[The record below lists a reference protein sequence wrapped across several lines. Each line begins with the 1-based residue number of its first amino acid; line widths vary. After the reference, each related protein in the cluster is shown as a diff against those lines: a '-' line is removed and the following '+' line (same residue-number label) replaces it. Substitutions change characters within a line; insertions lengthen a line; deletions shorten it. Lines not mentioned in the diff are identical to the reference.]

1 MEEYTIMVVQRLLRF
16 SAVMA
21 SAGLALGLV
30 AAPAGAAITPLAAV
44 STDSSPPVVVSSSV
58 TPASV
63 NPASGPASVTV
74 SVHVTDA
81 SGVMPPKIEMY
92 HPVVGQ
98 FLPSDAMVLAS
109 GTARDGIWKTTVTVP
124 RGTPAGRYKIMWAQY
139 GLQDVFGNF
148 TETPEIT
155 QTVTVAPS
163 GTDTEGPMLWSLSDA
178 SESELDVTAGPVPV
192 KLTAHI
198 TDPAGTLAPTVSLD
212 NFEANQFLQAPM
224 TLIAGDITDGIWE
237 GTINVPPGVVSG
249 LWSLRL
255 SALQDLLGNTSW
267 LSESARDVM
276 IIAGA
281 ADTDPPVLVSSSV
294 TPNKVD
300 VSTGPATIVAR
311 AHVTDT
317 AGTETP
323 GISLSNGEGQALYAG
338 PMVLTSG
345 DSRDGYWEQEITVP
359 QGTMPGQWEATFE
372 LSQDVLNNVDF
383 YTGPVTVP
391 VTVTRSTPVTPAAV
405 LFAGVDGKTTPMYAI
420 PSTTGVDYL
429 VAGKVLTAGKYAG
442 AGTVTVT
449 ARARNGYVLAPG
461 SKTTWSASFPAVLA
475 GPVPTITGTRKVGYT
490 LTTVPGTWGPAPVT
504 LRYQWYRSG
513 VAITGA
519 TAKAYLLSGL
529 DAGKQISVRVTGSKT
544 GHLPVTKASAATAA
558 ITPGS
563 LVAPTPTISGTRRA
577 GYILTANPGTWTTGT
592 TLRYQWYRS
601 GVAIAGATAK
611 TYKLVTADRLDTIK
625 VRVVGSKTGY
635 TTVTRFSA
643 STSRIP

>member
-1 MEEYTIMVVQRLLRF
+1 MVVLRLRRF

-21 SAGLALGLV
+21 SVGLAVGMV
-30 AAPAGAAITPLAAV
+30 AAPAGAAITPTAAV
-44 STDSSPPVVVSSSV
+44 STDVSPPVVVSSSV

-63 NPASGPASVTV
+63 DPASGPAKVTV

-81 SGVMPPKIEMY
+81 SGLMPPKIEMY

-98 FLPSDAMVLAS
+98 FLPSDPMVLAS
-109 GTARDGIWKTTVTVP
+109 GTERDGIWKTTVTVP
-124 RGTPAGRYKIMWAQY
+124 RGTPAGRYKFMWAQY

-155 QTVTVAPS
+155 QTVTVAAS
-163 GTDTEGPMLWSLSDA
+163 GTDTEGPMLWSLSA
-178 SESELDVTAGPVPV
+178 SESELDVTGGPVPV
-192 KLTAHI
+192 KLTVHI
-198 TDPAGTLAPTVSLD
+198 TDPAGTVAPVVALNNYD
-212 NFEANQFLQAPM
+212 ANQYVEGPM
-224 TLIAGDITDGIWE
+224 ALISGDITDGIWE

-249 LWSLRL
+249 LWSLRT

-267 LSESARDVM
+267 MNDNARDVM
-276 IIAGA
+276 ITAGA
-281 ADTDPPVLVSSSV
+281 PDTDPPVLVSSSV
-294 TPNKVD
+294 SPTRVD

-317 AGTETP
+317 AGTQTL
-323 GISLSNGEGQALYAG
+323 GISLSNGEGQALYGG
-338 PMVLTSG
+338 PMVLAAG
-345 DSRDGYWEQEITVP
+345 DSRDGYWEQEITLP

-372 LSQDVLNNVDF
+372 LPPDVLNNVDY

-391 VTVTRSTPVTPAAV
+391 ITVTRSTPMTPAAV
-405 LFAGVDGKTTPMYAI
+405 LFAGVDGKTTPTYTI

-449 ARARNGYVLAPG
+449 ARARNGYIFAPG
-461 SKTTWSASFPAVLA
+461 AKTTWAASFPAVLA

-490 LTTVPGTWGPAPVT
+490 LTAVPGTWGPAPVT

-513 VAITGA
+513 AAITGA
-519 TAKAYLLSGL
+519 TAKTYLLSGL
-529 DAGKQISVRVTGSKT
+529 DAGKQISVKVSGSKI
-544 GHLPVTKASAATAA
+544 GHMPVIKASTATAA
-558 ITPGS
+558 ITPGT

-601 GVAIAGATAK
+601 GVAISGATAK
-611 TYKLVTADRLDTIK
+611 TYRLVTADRFDTIK
-625 VRVVGSKTGY
+625 VRIVGSKTGY
-635 TTVTRFSA
+635 TAVTRFSA